1 MARGNKRSRGRSQ
14 RQSSGRRWGRG
25 TDRKQLRVLVTGAAG
40 SVGAPITRQLAGA
53 GHRVTALDLP
63 GSDPRSID
71 VSRVSFRPGDLRDT
85 ALVRDLVRT
94 ADVIVNV
101 ASVHTEGRTERR
113 ADAMEQVNTHAA
125 VDLYD
130 AAVEAGADHFVQ
142 LGTGAVAPTGPTAR
156 DEDAPPAPRT
166 GFERTKLA
174 ADEALLRRSA
184 AVPVTV
190 LRPALVVGP
199 GRRTHMA
206 TLAAAPAVLAEVTSR
221 LPRLAGGPRISWVHT
236 EDVARAVRLL
246 VAQSPPPA
254 GVFHV
259 AAPQPASLGELLDAL
274 ADAAD
279 LERSPVQ
286 IPYPGPLARALG
298 PVLSAGAPLIDSG
311 LRRAF
316 SALVREHGL
325 RDSLEPVLAR
335 TALRRA
341 TESRVLDTSRLEAL
355 GFEAEHTD
363 LDEAWAS
370 TVQWYREH
378 RWLP

>member
-1 MARGNKRSRGRSQ
+1 
-14 RQSSGRRWGRG
+14 
-25 TDRKQLRVLVTGAAG
+25 
-40 SVGAPITRQLAGA
+40 
-53 GHRVTALDLP
+53 VTALDLP
-63 GSDPRSID
+63 GCDPRTID
-71 VSRVSFRPGDLRDT
+71 VSRVSFRPGDIRDT
-85 ALVRDLVRT
+85 ALVQDLVRL

-101 ASVHTEGRTERR
+101 ASVHTEGRTEHR
-113 ADAMEQVNTHAA
+113 ADAMEQVNAHAA

-130 AAVEAGADHFVQ
+130 AAVEAGADHFIQ
-142 LGTGAVAPTGPTAR
+142 LSTGAVAPTGPTAR
-156 DEDAPPAPRT
+156 DENASPAPRT
-166 GFERTKLA
+166 SFERTKLA

-184 AVPVTV
+184 EVPVTV

-236 EDVARAVRLL
+236 EDVARAVCLL
-246 VAQSPPPA
+246 VAQAPPPE

-279 LERSPVQ
+279 LERSPIQ
-286 IPYPGPLARALG
+286 IPYPNLLARALA
-298 PVLSAGAPLIDSG
+298 PVLSAGAPLIDGG
-311 LRRAF
+311 LRRSF
-316 SALVREHGL
+316 SALIREHGL
-325 RDSLEPVLAR
+325 RDSLEPVLPR
-335 TALRRA
+335 TAMRRA

-370 TVQWYREH
+370 TVRWYREH

>member
-1 MARGNKRSRGRSQ
+1 MARGSKRARSRSPRHAA
-14 RQSSGRRWGRG
+14 GRRWGRG
-25 TDRKQLRVLVTGAAG
+25 ADRTHPRVLVTGAAG
-40 SVGAPITRQLAGA
+40 SVGAPIVRRLAEA

-63 GSDPRSID
+63 GSDFGTID
-71 VSRVSFRPGDLRDT
+71 VSRVSCRPGDIRD
-85 ALVRDLVRT
+85 RDLARDLIQR
-94 ADVIVNV
+94 ADVVVNV
-101 ASVHTEGRTERR
+101 AAVRAERR
-113 ADAMEQVNTHAA
+113 ADAMEQVNLHAT

-142 LGTGAVAPTGPTAR
+142 LSTGAVAPAGPEAR
-156 DEDAPPAPRT
+156 DEDASPAPRT

-184 AVPVTV
+184 DIPVTV

-199 GRRTHMA
+199 GRRTHLA

-221 LPRLAGGPRISWVHT
+221 LPRLTGGPRISWVHT
-236 EDVARAVRLL
+236 EDVARAVCLI
-246 VAQSPPPA
+246 VGQSPPPG

-259 AAPQPASLGELLDAL
+259 AAPEPVSLGELLDAL
-274 ADAAD
+274 AAAAD
-279 LERSPVQ
+279 LDRSPRAL
-286 IPYPGPLARALG
+286 PYPGALLRALG
-298 PVLSAGAPLIDSG
+298 PALSVGAPLIDAG
-311 LRRAF
+311 LRRGF
-316 SALVREHGL
+316 LALIREHGL
-325 RDSLEPVLAR
+325 RDSLEPSLAW

-355 GFEAEHTD
+355 GFEAEHVD